1 MRDKTEHDGET
12 TQLTALADPDLEAFV
27 EMPSLAAQRAARRFR
42 RGLARDLQRPAR
54 KDGAA

>member
-1 MRDKTEHDGET
+1 MRDETEHDGES
-12 TQLTALADPDLEAFV
+12 TQLTALADSDLDAVV
-27 EMPSLAAQRAARRFR
+27 EVPSLADQRATRRKR